1 VRGSSDSFETSDI
14 GVLFDL
20 ARRIAARWTAS
31 AADAEDLAQ
40 EAIIRYL
47 TAPSPPANPP
57 AWFHV
62 VIRRVSNRHR
72 LRRAARESAEEA
84 FSTQRV
90 TGQTQSDLTI
100 ELQQLLACVND
111 RERRVFGLLVSGA
124 QSREIAAAFGCHVR
138 DVGQIVSRA
147 RRSARKLTGRDER
160 TT

>member
-1 VRGSSDSFETSDI
+1 MRGSSDSFETSDI

-111 RERRVFGLLVSGA
+111 RERRVFGLLVRSLDEFVDTTGID
-124 QSREIAAAFGCHVR
+124 ETPICECGVIVEVR
-138 DVGQIVSRA
+138 CDSQMPVS
-147 RRSARKLTGRDER
+147 
-160 TT
+160 